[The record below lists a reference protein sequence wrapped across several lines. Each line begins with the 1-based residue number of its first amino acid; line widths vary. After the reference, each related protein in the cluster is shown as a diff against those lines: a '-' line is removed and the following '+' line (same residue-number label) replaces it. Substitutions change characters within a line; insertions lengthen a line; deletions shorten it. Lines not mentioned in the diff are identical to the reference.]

1 MKHICLKHQNFR
13 RKGKVKGYADI
24 NRFEK
29 RNYTYAM
36 ERIA

>member
-1 MKHICLKHQNFR
+1 MRLNR
-13 RKGKVKGYADI
+13 ENVKGKVKGYADI

-36 ERIA
+36 ERTV